1 MTNYFKGADVDW
13 QQIFA
18 AATASTLDYRVADY
32 FAIGSTVRSVI
43 NGQTRETYYVDSA
56 RRQTEFV
63 QNALSTA
70 VSEDG
75 SILDT
80 IYMVAGVDRLAFP
93 AHQGRRKGS
102 IGAMNY
108 AFYPEQIDGAVAL
121 STAAWFTG
129 PLHEGTP
136 ESAGDRTDIVV
147 RQLTGWSEGFVEI
160 RPSDELLQRVPA
172 RAREYAFRTDVAQTN
187 AAQEIFWVRQAAGFI
202 HTAMD
207 SASATY
213 PQGSEIVAQAMAT
226 YRDMLRERMQ
236 RPNNEVEVARQA
248 QIEAHRQQTQQN
260 FRNFAQR
267 QPVEEVLVPTLPF
280 VPNGLASSRRWG
292 IEVESGGARGVET
305 PEDWRSVSDGSLRS
319 AYDGYV
325 EVQDFEP
332 FDEEV
337 TEQVTWRECANA
349 DRHLP
354 YIEEFSEEQ
363 GEHIFRTREDF
374 IPVDE
379 CQACG
384 NVTHMVR
391 REPQTI
397 RHSARSGD
405 CREFVSPIL
414 TSMHSRGLKQLTEA
428 LSKNPQNSSAGV
440 HVHVEAD
447 DLSPKQIQ
455 TLVFGYDILEPLLES
470 SYKRER
476 RDFCRRREVDAVL
489 SHARDAR
496 SGRQL
501 QVDDRYLTLNL
512 QSLNRHGTIEFR
524 AMGPVYEYDHLIRW
538 AMLCRELV
546 NAVAAGATM
555 KDFSK
560 VTNWSS
566 LLNLLARFG
575 KEYIRAAVYEMT
587 GEVGEAA
594 KLEKQGVPVTQDA
607 LASDLSTAWETITA
621 QFRAFGQSVSEVGAR
636 LVGVGSTN
644 ET

>member
-1 MTNYFKGADVDW
+1 MTIYFKGADVDW
-13 QQIFA
+13 QQVFSA
-18 AATASTLDYRVADY
+18 AASANPDYNLAD
-32 FAIGSTVRSVI
+32 FFSIGSATRSAI
-43 NGQTRETYYVDSA
+43 NGQTREQYYLDNA
-56 RRQTEFV
+56 KMYKEFV
-63 QNALSTA
+63 QNALSVA
-70 VSEDG
+70 IDENGVVLDEIHMIAARNRLSFPLQAGRIKGNIG
-75 SILDT
+75 SMT
-80 IYMVAGVDRLAFP
+80 
-93 AHQGRRKGS
+93 
-102 IGAMNY
+102 Y
-108 AFYPEQIDGAVAL
+108 AFYPEQTENSVAVSTAGWLLGPIQDGAPTV
-121 STAAWFTG
+121 G
-129 PLHEGTP
+129 
-136 ESAGDRTDIVV
+136 GDRTDIVI
-147 RQLTGWSEGFVEI
+147 RQLSGWSEGFVEI
-160 RPSDELLQRVPA
+160 RPSDELLERVPN

-187 AAQEIFWVRQAAGFI
+187 AAQQIFWVREGATFV
-202 HTAMD
+202 HTAID
-207 SASATY
+207 SVASDY

-226 YRDMLRERMQ
+226 YREMLRERMQ
-236 RPNNEVEVARQA
+236 RPNDEAEQARQR
-248 QIEAHRQQTQQN
+248 QVEEHRARTQAN

-267 QPVEEVLVPTLPF
+267 EPVQEVLVPTLPF

-292 IEVESGGARGVET
+292 IEVESGGARGVEA
-305 PEDWRSVSDGSLRS
+305 PADWRAISDGSLRS

-332 FDEEV
+332 YDEEV
-337 TEQVTWRECANA
+337 TERVSWRTCPNA

-384 NVTHMVR
+384 NVTHMVH